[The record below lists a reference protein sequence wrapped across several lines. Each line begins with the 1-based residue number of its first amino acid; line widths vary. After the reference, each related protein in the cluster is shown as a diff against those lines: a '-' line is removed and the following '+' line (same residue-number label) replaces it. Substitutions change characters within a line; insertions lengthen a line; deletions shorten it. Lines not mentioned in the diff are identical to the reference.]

1 MDRGQELATT
11 ERIARQAGAVILQH
25 YRKVERLTK
34 THAVASNEAV
44 TQADRDSQRF
54 IVNELRKAFP
64 GDGFIGEESDDG
76 AGITLEVP
84 NPRGRNWVID
94 PIDGTNNFIAGL
106 GGFCVCIG
114 LIDEGVPVVGVVYDV
129 IADVVY
135 SAARGLGARVDGRT
149 AAVDPRGM
157 TDASVLCMT
166 ANLVGKDGRTPGWA
180 IKLLGQITWKVRV
193 LGSAALEAVLAGEGV
208 AGAAIQVNTKLWD
221 IAAAAAFVIEA
232 GGEVVDFAG
241 KPIFPIDLS
250 KYEGQKVPYVAG
262 SPDAVRDVLKYMS
275 ENP

>member
-1 MDRGQELATT
+1 MNRSEEL
-11 ERIARQAGAVILQH
+11 EFVESIARQAGAIILQH
-25 YRKVERLTK
+25 FRKVERLTK
-34 THAVASNEAV
+34 THALTSNEAV

-54 IVNELRKAFP
+54 IVGELRKAFP

-76 AGITLEVP
+76 AGITLDVP
-84 NPRGRNWVID
+84 DPRGRTWVID

-114 LIDEGVPVVGVVYDV
+114 LIDDGMPTLGVVYDV
-129 IADVVY
+129 LADKVY
-135 SAARGLGARVDGRT
+135 RAARGLGGTADGRT
-149 AAVDPRGM
+149 ATADSRGM
-157 TDASVLCMT
+157 SDASVLCMT

-180 IKLLGQITWKVRV
+180 IKLLGQITWKVRI

-232 GGEVVDFAG
+232 GGEVVDFTG

-250 KYEGQKVPYVAG
+250 RYTGQKVPYVAG
-262 SPDAVRDVLKYMS
+262 GARAVQDVLLYMR
-275 ENP
+275 EHP

>member
-1 MDRGQELATT
+1 MDRQQEL
-11 ERIARQAGAVILQH
+11 EFVEGIARQAGEVILQH
-25 YRKVERLTK
+25 FRKVERLTK

-44 TQADRDSQRF
+44 TQADRDSQRL
-54 IVNELRKAFP
+54 IVAELRKAFP

-106 GGFCVCIG
+106 NGFCVCIG
-114 LIDEGVPVVGVVYDV
+114 LIDAGMPVLGVTYDV
-129 IADVVY
+129 LADKVY
-135 SAARGLGARVDGRT
+135 RAASGLGATVNGRRT
-149 AAVDPRGM
+149 TLDDRGM
-157 TDASVLCMT
+157 SDASILCMT

-180 IKLLGQITWKVRV
+180 VQLLGQITWKVRV

-221 IAAAAAFVIEA
+221 IASAAAFVIEA
-232 GGEVVDFAG
+232 GGEVTDFAG
-241 KPIFPIDLS
+241 APVFPIDLE
-250 KYEGQKVPYVAG
+250 KYRGEKVPYIAG
-262 SPDAVRDVLKYMS
+262 GRRAVRDVLAYMRK
-275 ENP
+275 NP